1 MKVLFVMI
9 NISDNKWIIRFYFL
23 FMVDDTRS
31 TSRFVS
37 HKICFET
44 VINRFLIIFCIS
56 IFLLRRTFILD
67 TRFTKWV
74 LMCWS
79 VCWTVPV
86 HLWIS
91 QETAHWYFLKFCMKL
106 GVNQVQK
113 VTWQELKKNYQM
125 FQNFSRIV
133 KVNRL
138 YHLTMV
144 PLLGKIL
151 IWD

>member
-31 TSRFVS
+31 TLRFVS

-74 LMCWS
+74 LKCVGLSVGLCLSIFEYLKRLLIGISWNFAWS
-79 VCWTVPV
+79 WES
-86 HLWIS
+86 IK
-91 QETAHWYFLKFCMKL
+91 Y
-106 GVNQVQK
+106 
-113 VTWQELKKNYQM
+113 KKWHGRNW
-125 FQNFSRIV
+125 
-133 KVNRL
+133 K
-138 YHLTMV
+138 
-144 PLLGKIL
+144 KI
-151 IWD
+151 IKCSKTFPG